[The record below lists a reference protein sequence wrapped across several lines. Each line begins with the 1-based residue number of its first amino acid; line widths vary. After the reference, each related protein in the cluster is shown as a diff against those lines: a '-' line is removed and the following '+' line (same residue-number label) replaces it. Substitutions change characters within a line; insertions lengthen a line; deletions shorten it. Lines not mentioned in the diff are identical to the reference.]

1 MYVGESKTLTEIDDR
16 IILEDSLIVTLELTL
31 EKIVREAMKE

>member
-1 MYVGESKTLTEIDDR
+1 MILKMTEIDDR

-31 EKIVREAMKE
+31 EKIVREVMEK

>member
-1 MYVGESKTLTEIDDR
+1 MTEIDDR

-31 EKIVREAMKE
+31 EKIVREVMEK